1 MIEKKKHSK
10 AIFRKFSYAFKG
22 LFISLK
28 EEKSLVIHFIS
39 SFFAII
45 IGAILQISLVQWAI
59 LVLTIGI
66 VISSELM
73 NTAIENVVDMVA
85 FKFNFNAKKI
95 KDIAAAAT
103 LILAIVAIIIGL
115 LIFIPRIV
123 EFAIHGYG
131 YNGYGR

>member
-1 MIEKKKHSK
+1 MIEKKKHSN
-10 AIFRKFSYAFKG
+10 AIFRKFSYALRG

-28 EEKSLVIHFIS
+28 EERSLVIHSVVALVTIV
-39 SFFAII
+39 
-45 IGAILQISLVQWAI
+45 IGAILQISVIAWAI
-59 LVLTIGI
+59 LILTIGL

-73 NTAIENVVDMVA
+73 NTAIENIVDMVA

-103 LILAIVAIIIGL
+103 LVLAIIAVVIGL

-123 EFAIHGYG
+123 EFAKYGYG
-131 YNGYGR
+131 YNGY

>member
-10 AIFRKFSYAFKG
+10 AIFRKFSYALRG

-28 EEKSLVIHFIS
+28 EEKSLVIHSVVAII
-39 SFFAII
+39 AII
-45 IGAILQISLVQWAI
+45 IGAILQINFISWAI
-59 LVLTIGI
+59 LMLTIGL

-73 NTAIENVVDMVA
+73 NTAIENIVDMVS

-103 LILAIVAIIIGL
+103 LVLAIIAVIIGML
-115 LIFIPRIV
+115 LFIPRIV
-123 EFAIHGYG
+123 EFAKYGYG
-131 YNGYGR
+131 YNGY